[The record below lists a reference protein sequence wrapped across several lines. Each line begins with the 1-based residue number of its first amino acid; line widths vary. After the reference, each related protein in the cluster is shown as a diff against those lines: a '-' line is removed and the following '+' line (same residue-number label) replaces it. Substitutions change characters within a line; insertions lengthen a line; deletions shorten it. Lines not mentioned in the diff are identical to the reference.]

1 MDHLQGNTTNK
12 LITISDKIVKVQYLK
27 VATDL

>member
-1 MDHLQGNTTNK
+1 MDHLQDNTTNK

>member
-1 MDHLQGNTTNK
+1 MDYLQDNTTNK